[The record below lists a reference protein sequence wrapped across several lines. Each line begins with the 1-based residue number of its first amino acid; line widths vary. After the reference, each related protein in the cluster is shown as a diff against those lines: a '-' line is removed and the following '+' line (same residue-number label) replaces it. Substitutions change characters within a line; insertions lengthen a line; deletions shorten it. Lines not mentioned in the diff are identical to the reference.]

1 MFIRRTTYRLK
12 PEFDTEEGQA
22 EFEREMRAIIRPAE
36 IEGLI
41 STSHVP
47 NEDGS
52 WTVVAVWETKVEA
65 MAALASIRRAWDAQA
80 FRLAGDPVVETG
92 GIGVWEPG

>member
-12 PEFDTEEGQA
+12 PDVEQA
-22 EFEREMRAIIRPAE
+22 AFERDLRASIRPHD

-41 STSHVP
+41 STAHVP
-47 NEDGS
+47 NDDGS

-65 MAALASIRRAWDAQA
+65 MAATPRIRAEWDRQA
-80 FRLAGDPVVETG
+80 PRLAAPPVIETAGVGIWEG
-92 GIGVWEPG
+92 G

>member
-12 PEFDTEEGQA
+12 PDVLQEAFEA
-22 EFEREMRAIIRPAE
+22 ELRANIRPSD
-36 IEGLI
+36 IEGLV
-41 STSHVP
+41 STAHVP

-65 MAALASIRRAWDAQA
+65 MAAAPRIRAEWDRQA
-80 FRLAGDPVVETG
+80 HKMTEPPVVETAG
-92 GIGVWEPG
+92 VGIWESA

>member
-1 MFIRRTTYRLK
+1 MFIRRTTYRLA
-12 PEFDTEEGQA
+12 PEYNTVDGQA
-22 EFEREMRAIIRPAE
+22 EFEREMRAALRPHQ

-52 WTVVAVWETKVEA
+52 WTVVAVWETKVNA
-65 MAALASIRRAWDAQA
+65 MAARDMIRQEWDRQSFKLADA
-80 FRLAGDPVVETG
+80 PKIETA
-92 GIGVWEPG
+92 GIGVWDSA

>member
-1 MFIRRTTYRLK
+1 MFIRRTTYRLA
-12 PEFDTEEGQA
+12 PNYDTQTGQA
-22 EFEREMRAIIRPAE
+22 EFEREMRANIRPDN

-52 WTVVAVWETKVEA
+52 WTVVAVWETKVNA
-65 MAALASIRRAWDAQA
+65 MAAVGRIREEWERQT
-80 FRLAGDPVVETG
+80 FKLSEPPVIETAGV
-92 GIGVWEPG
+92 GVWEAG

>member
-1 MFIRRTTYRLK
+1 MFIRRTTYRLA
-12 PEFDTEEGQA
+12 PDFDTTEQQA
-22 EFEREMRAIIRPAE
+22 EFEREMRANIRPDD

-52 WTVVAVWETKVEA
+52 WTVVAVWETKVNA
-65 MAALASIRRAWDAQA
+65 MAAVGRIRKEWERQA
-80 FRLAGDPVVETG
+80 FKLAEGPLVETAG
-92 GIGVWEPG
+92 VGIWEPG

>member
-12 PEFDTEEGQA
+12 PDVDQEA
-22 EFEREMRAIIRPAE
+22 FEREMRANIRPRD

-41 STSHVP
+41 STAHVP

-65 MAALASIRRAWDAQA
+65 MAATSGIRAEWDRQA
-80 FRLAGDPVVETG
+80 GRLAEPPVIETAG
-92 GIGVWEPG
+92 VSVWEGG

>member
-22 EFEREMRAIIRPAE
+22 EFERELRATIRPVE

-41 STSHVP
+41 NTSHVP

-52 WTVVAVWETKVEA
+52 WTVVAVWETKVDA
-65 MAALASIRRAWDAQA
+65 MAALAPIRRAWASQA
-80 FRLAGDPVVETG
+80 FRLAGEPVVETAG
-92 GIGVWEPG
+92 VGVWEPG